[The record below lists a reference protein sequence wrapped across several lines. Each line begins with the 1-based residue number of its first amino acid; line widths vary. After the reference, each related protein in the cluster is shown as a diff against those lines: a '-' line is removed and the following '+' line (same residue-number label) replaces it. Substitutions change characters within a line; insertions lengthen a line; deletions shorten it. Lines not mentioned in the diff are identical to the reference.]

1 MPNTELAHVFVNFSK
16 RKIKIVDNE
25 GYDKEVQWKWDFE
38 GAAGFAETISELGH
52 ILDPEMVTYL
62 FAEQ

>member
-1 MPNTELAHVFVNFSK
+1 M
-16 RKIKIVDNE
+16 
-25 GYDKEVQWKWDFE
+25 GFE

>member
-16 RKIKIVDNE
+16 RKI
-25 GYDKEVQWKWDFE
+25 DKEVQWKWDFE

>member
-1 MPNTELAHVFVNFSK
+1 MTNKELEHVFVNFSK

-38 GAAGFAETISELGH
+38 GAKVLQRLSLNSDIV
-52 ILDPEMVTYL
+52 DPEIVTYL